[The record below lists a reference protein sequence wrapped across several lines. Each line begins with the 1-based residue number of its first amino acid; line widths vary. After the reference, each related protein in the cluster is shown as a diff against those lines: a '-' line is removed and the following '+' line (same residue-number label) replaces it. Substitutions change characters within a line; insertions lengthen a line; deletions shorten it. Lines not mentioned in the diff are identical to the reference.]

1 MSTSALMTGRFLD
14 RLLPQ
19 SPIRTSSMDNFEL
32 PSEDAPSWLSLTQ
45 LVEAGADPLARD
57 EWGNPFLHLALATL
71 NPDLVEA
78 VVYAQYLAVSLR
90 HGNFDRLNFAHGADA
105 RGRTPLVA
113 LLHALIGFDQ
123 SRRGYNLSLSAEKL
137 TRLVASAV
145 GPVSHDPCRITPWGR
160 DPSTSA
166 QLTPLHLATR
176 LEADLA
182 VPVIKAMLEFGAPRD
197 SRDDVEGLTALE
209 MLEARGQSE
218 GLTQIMDALRAAPT
232 CTSEVHVWSEDVSE
246 W

>member
-1 MSTSALMTGRFLD
+1 MSTSALMTDHFLGRLM
-14 RLLPQ
+14 PE

-32 PSEDAPSWLSLTQ
+32 PPENDPRWLSLTQ

-57 EWGNPFLHLALATL
+57 DWGNPFLHLALATL

-78 VVYAQYLAVSLR
+78 VVEAQYQAVSLS
-90 HGNFDRLNFAHGADA
+90 HGNFDRLNFARGADA
-105 RGRTPLVA
+105 RGRTPLVV

-123 SRRGYNLSLSAEKL
+123 SRRGYNVSLTPEEL

-145 GPVSHDPCRITPWGR
+145 GPVSHDPSRITPWGR

-166 QLTPLHLATR
+166 QLTPMHLATR

-182 VPVIKAMLEFGAPRD
+182 VPVIKAMLKLGAPRD
-197 SRDDVEGLTALE
+197 SRDDLEGLTALE
-209 MLEARGQSE
+209 MVEARGQSE

-232 CTSEVHVWSEDVSE
+232 CTSEAPAWSEEDLE